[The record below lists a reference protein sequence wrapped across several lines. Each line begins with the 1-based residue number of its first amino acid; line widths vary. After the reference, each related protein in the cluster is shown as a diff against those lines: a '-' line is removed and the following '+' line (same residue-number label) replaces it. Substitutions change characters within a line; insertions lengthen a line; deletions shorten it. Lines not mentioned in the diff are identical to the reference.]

1 VSQSTKR
8 TLTTGKVFASGAYV
22 LLGALMILNHR
33 HNSPDMARD
42 ILMGVAFV
50 VLGLVWFWKRERLL
64 SENRKSPP
72 PPIAPAS

>member
-1 VSQSTKR
+1 MHQSEKR
-8 TLTTGKVFASGAYV
+8 PFTTTSLFASGAYV

-50 VLGLVWFWKRERLL
+50 VLGLVWFWKRERLP